1 MKNIFKIFISD
12 VKRIF
17 QNVVAVV
24 VIMGLCVIPC
34 LYAWF
39 NIFSNWDP
47 YGESS
52 TSNLKVAVVSEDEG
66 VTVAGISVNIGS
78 SVVEALQENKVM
90 GWVFTETSD
99 EAVDGVYSG
108 EYYAALVIPDDF
120 TEEMISFLGGQ
131 IEHPDIIYYENEK
144 KNAIAPKITSKAKT
158 SVQEQVNASFV
169 STLAEAM
176 MQVGDAVAG
185 NDVDGGSLADTIT
198 QRLNDVSGDLQSYI
212 NILNSFASI
221 LNSAQSIV
229 ATSQVMLPGL
239 DSMVSTG
246 QDTVNSME
254 SLILAGNATTD
265 TVTQMVTYSFDLV
278 ENSLNNVSMVIQND
292 MEKLGKYE
300 DAAGNG
306 LNATISV
313 VPYLEKMFN
322 DSVSSWEGTADDETR
337 MQIQGV
343 RDQLKMIELELNGL
357 AENGTATAEDIN
369 TLKGQITTEIE
380 NCKTAL
386 DALQHTFEYTVKP
399 QLDST
404 MNAMQ
409 NSMIATTSILNGINA
424 DFGDVEKVLS
434 KYEDTLSR
442 GSADLYDSLEMAQEL
457 YNKLTQ
463 IIADFT
469 TLRQDEQ
476 YQQFMEILET
486 DPQQLGSFISSP
498 VNLDTVG
505 IYEIENYG
513 SAMAPFYTI
522 LALWVGALI
531 LVAIIHV
538 KVEPEEGITDI
549 KPYQAYFGRYILFF
563 LIGQTQT
570 LITVLGDLFY
580 VRIQCHNP
588 FLFWLAGAVSS
599 FVFTLFI
606 YSLTVAFG
614 NVGEALAIV
623 VMVIQVAGAGG
634 TFPIETLPQVYQSL
648 YKYLPFPY
656 GMNAMRET
664 IGGIYQMNYWIYVGK
679 LAIYLV
685 ISLVIGLLVAIPFR
699 KLNHVIEKSKEN
711 TEIMSN
717 FEYDRLYD
725 ELLSLEKE
733 LETTLASSPTVNV
746 GYEVLSELPK
756 ERHETPMLS
765 LDKTKDV
772 ERLREFLGDQQAVI
786 SWKMDGL
793 TIVLTYENGVLKKA
807 VTRGNGEIGEV
818 VTNNAK
824 VFRNVP
830 LSIPFKGDR
839 KSVV

>member
-39 NIFSNWDP
+39 NILSNWDP

-66 VTVAGISVNIGS
+66 VKVAGISVNIGS

-120 TEEMISFLGGQ
+120 TTEMISFLGGQ

-185 NDVDGGSLADTIT
+185 TDVDGGSLADTIT
-198 QRLNDVSGDLQSYI
+198 ERLNGVSDDLKSYI

-221 LNSAQSIV
+221 LNSAKSIV
-229 ATSQVMLPGL
+229 STSQVMLPGL

-278 ENSLNNVSMVIQND
+278 QNSLNNVSMVVQND
-292 MEKLGKYE
+292 LEKLAKYE

-306 LNATISV
+306 LNAAVSV
-313 VPYLEKMFN
+313 VPYLEKLFN

-337 MQIQGV
+337 QQIQGV
-343 RDQLKMIELELNGL
+343 RDRLKMIELELNGL
-357 AENGTATAEDIN
+357 AENGVATADDIN
-369 TLKGQITTEIE
+369 ALRSQITTEIE

-386 DALQHTFEYTVKP
+386 DTLKHNFEYSVKP

-424 DFGDVEKVLS
+424 DFGDVEKVLA
-434 KYEDTLSR
+434 KYEDTLSK
-442 GSADLYDSLEMAQEL
+442 GGVDLSDSLAMAQQL
-457 YNKLTQ
+457 YNGLTQ
-463 IIADFT
+463 IITDFT

-476 YQQFMEILET
+476 YKQLMEILET
-486 DPQQLGSFISSP
+486 DPQQLGNFISSP

-685 ISLVIGLLVAIPFR
+685 VSLVIGLLIAIPFR

-711 TEIMSN
+711 TEIM
-717 FEYDRLYD
+717 
-725 ELLSLEKE
+725 
-733 LETTLASSPTVNV
+733 
-746 GYEVLSELPK
+746 
-756 ERHETPMLS
+756 
-765 LDKTKDV
+765 
-772 ERLREFLGDQQAVI
+772 I
-786 SWKMDGL
+786 
-793 TIVLTYENGVLKKA
+793 
-807 VTRGNGEIGEV
+807 
-818 VTNNAK
+818 
-824 VFRNVP
+824 
-830 LSIPFKGDR
+830 
-839 KSVV
+839 

>member
-12 VKRIF
+12 MKRIF

-39 NIFSNWDP
+39 NILSNWDP
-47 YGESS
+47 YGPSA

-66 VTVAGISVNIGS
+66 VSVAGISVNIGS
-78 SVVEALQENKVM
+78 SVVEALQENKAM
-90 GWVFTETSD
+90 GWVFTDTSD

-158 SVQEQVNASFV
+158 SVQEQVNSSFV

-185 NDVDGGSLADTIT
+185 TDVDGGSLADTIT

-278 ENSLNNVSMVIQND
+278 ENSLNNVSMVVLND
-292 MEKLGKYE
+292 MEKLQKYE

-337 MQIQGV
+337 MQIQNV
-343 RDQLKMIELELNGL
+343 RDRLKMSERELTGL
-357 AENGTATAEDIN
+357 
-369 TLKGQITTEIE
+369 TLKSQITTEIE

-386 DALQHTFEYTVKP
+386 DALQHAFEYSVKP

-434 KYEDTLSR
+434 KYEDTLAN
-442 GSADLYDSLEMAQEL
+442 GSADLYESLEMAQEL
-457 YNKLTQ
+457 FNKLTQ
-463 IIADFT
+463 IITDFT

-476 YQQFMEILET
+476 YKQFMEILET
-486 DPQQLGSFISSP
+486 DPQQLGNFISSP

-563 LIGQTQT
+563 LVGQVQT

-588 FLFWLAGAVSS
+588 FLFWVAAAVSS

-699 KLNHVIEKSKEN
+699 KLNHIIEKSKEN
-711 TEIMSN
+711 TEIM
-717 FEYDRLYD
+717 
-725 ELLSLEKE
+725 
-733 LETTLASSPTVNV
+733 
-746 GYEVLSELPK
+746 
-756 ERHETPMLS
+756 
-765 LDKTKDV
+765 
-772 ERLREFLGDQQAVI
+772 I
-786 SWKMDGL
+786 
-793 TIVLTYENGVLKKA
+793 
-807 VTRGNGEIGEV
+807 
-818 VTNNAK
+818 
-824 VFRNVP
+824 
-830 LSIPFKGDR
+830 
-839 KSVV
+839 

>member
-39 NIFSNWDP
+39 NILSNWDP

-66 VTVAGISVNIGS
+66 VKVAGISVNIGS

-120 TEEMISFLGGQ
+120 TTEMISFLGGQ

-185 NDVDGGSLADTIT
+185 TDVDGGSLADTIT
-198 QRLNDVSGDLQSYI
+198 ERLNGVSDDLKSYI

-221 LNSAQSIV
+221 LNSAKSIV
-229 ATSQVMLPGL
+229 STSQVMLPGL

-278 ENSLNNVSMVIQND
+278 QNSLNNVSMVVQND
-292 MEKLGKYE
+292 LEKLAKYE

-306 LNATISV
+306 LNAAVSV

-337 MQIQGV
+337 QQIQGV
-343 RDQLKMIELELNGL
+343 RDRLKMIELELNGL
-357 AENGTATAEDIN
+357 AENGVATADDIN
-369 TLKGQITTEIE
+369 ALRSQITTEIE

-386 DALQHTFEYTVKP
+386 DTLKHNFEYSVKP

-424 DFGDVEKVLS
+424 DFGDVEKVLA
-434 KYEDTLSR
+434 KYEDTLSK
-442 GSADLYDSLEMAQEL
+442 GGVDLSDSLAMAQQL
-457 YNKLTQ
+457 YNGLTQ
-463 IIADFT
+463 IITDFT

-476 YQQFMEILET
+476 YKQLMEILET
-486 DPQQLGSFISSP
+486 DPQQLGNFISSP

-538 KVEPEEGITDI
+538 KVEPEEGVTDI

-563 LIGQTQT
+563 MIGQTQT

-685 ISLVIGLLVAIPFR
+685 VSLVIGLLIAIPFR

-711 TEIMSN
+711 TEIM
-717 FEYDRLYD
+717 
-725 ELLSLEKE
+725 
-733 LETTLASSPTVNV
+733 
-746 GYEVLSELPK
+746 
-756 ERHETPMLS
+756 
-765 LDKTKDV
+765 
-772 ERLREFLGDQQAVI
+772 I
-786 SWKMDGL
+786 
-793 TIVLTYENGVLKKA
+793 
-807 VTRGNGEIGEV
+807 
-818 VTNNAK
+818 
-824 VFRNVP
+824 
-830 LSIPFKGDR
+830 
-839 KSVV
+839 

>member
-39 NIFSNWDP
+39 NILSNWDP

-66 VTVAGISVNIGS
+66 VKVAGISVNIGS

-120 TEEMISFLGGQ
+120 TTEMISFLGGQ

-185 NDVDGGSLADTIT
+185 TDVDGGSLADTIT
-198 QRLNDVSGDLQSYI
+198 ERLNGVSDDLKSYI
-212 NILNSFASI
+212 NMLNSFASI
-221 LNSAQSIV
+221 LNSAKSIV
-229 ATSQVMLPGL
+229 STSQVMLPGL

-278 ENSLNNVSMVIQND
+278 QNSLNNVSMVVQND
-292 MEKLGKYE
+292 LEKLAKYE

-306 LNATISV
+306 LNAAVSV
-313 VPYLEKMFN
+313 VPYLEKLFN

-337 MQIQGV
+337 QQIQGV
-343 RDQLKMIELELNGL
+343 RDRLKMIELELNGL
-357 AENGTATAEDIN
+357 AENGVATADDIN
-369 TLKGQITTEIE
+369 ALRSQITTEIE

-386 DALQHTFEYTVKP
+386 DTLKHNFEYSVKP

-424 DFGDVEKVLS
+424 DFGDVEKVLA
-434 KYEDTLSR
+434 KYEDTLSK
-442 GSADLYDSLEMAQEL
+442 GGVDLSDSLAMAQQL
-457 YNKLTQ
+457 YNGLTQ
-463 IIADFT
+463 IITDFT

-476 YQQFMEILET
+476 YKQLMEILET
-486 DPQQLGSFISSP
+486 DPQQLGNFISSP

-538 KVEPEEGITDI
+538 KVEPEEGVTDI

-685 ISLVIGLLVAIPFR
+685 VSLVIGLLIAIPFR
-699 KLNHVIEKSKEN
+699 KLNYVIEKSKEN
-711 TEIMSN
+711 TEIM
-717 FEYDRLYD
+717 
-725 ELLSLEKE
+725 
-733 LETTLASSPTVNV
+733 
-746 GYEVLSELPK
+746 
-756 ERHETPMLS
+756 
-765 LDKTKDV
+765 
-772 ERLREFLGDQQAVI
+772 I
-786 SWKMDGL
+786 
-793 TIVLTYENGVLKKA
+793 
-807 VTRGNGEIGEV
+807 
-818 VTNNAK
+818 
-824 VFRNVP
+824 
-830 LSIPFKGDR
+830 
-839 KSVV
+839 

>member
-39 NIFSNWDP
+39 NILSNWDP

-66 VTVAGISVNIGS
+66 VKVAGISVNIGS

-120 TEEMISFLGGQ
+120 TTEMISFLGGQ

-185 NDVDGGSLADTIT
+185 TDVDGGSLADTIT
-198 QRLNDVSGDLQSYI
+198 ERLNGVSDDLKSYI

-221 LNSAQSIV
+221 LNSAKSIV
-229 ATSQVMLPGL
+229 STSQVMLPGL

-278 ENSLNNVSMVIQND
+278 QNSLNNVSMVVQND
-292 MEKLGKYE
+292 LEKLAKYE

-306 LNATISV
+306 LNAAVSV
-313 VPYLEKMFN
+313 VPYLEKLFN

-337 MQIQGV
+337 QQIQGV
-343 RDQLKMIELELNGL
+343 RDRLKMIELELNGL
-357 AENGTATAEDIN
+357 AENGVATADDIN
-369 TLKGQITTEIE
+369 ALRSQITTEIE

-386 DALQHTFEYTVKP
+386 DTLKHNFEYSVKP

-424 DFGDVEKVLS
+424 DFGDVEKVLA
-434 KYEDTLSR
+434 KYEDTLSK
-442 GSADLYDSLEMAQEL
+442 GGVDLSDSLAMAQQL
-457 YNKLTQ
+457 YNGLTQ
-463 IIADFT
+463 IITDFT

-476 YQQFMEILET
+476 YKQLMEILET
-486 DPQQLGSFISSP
+486 DPQQLGNFISSP

-538 KVEPEEGITDI
+538 KVEPEEGVTDI

-685 ISLVIGLLVAIPFR
+685 VSLVIGLLIAIPFR

-711 TEIMSN
+711 TEIM
-717 FEYDRLYD
+717 
-725 ELLSLEKE
+725 
-733 LETTLASSPTVNV
+733 
-746 GYEVLSELPK
+746 
-756 ERHETPMLS
+756 
-765 LDKTKDV
+765 
-772 ERLREFLGDQQAVI
+772 I
-786 SWKMDGL
+786 
-793 TIVLTYENGVLKKA
+793 
-807 VTRGNGEIGEV
+807 
-818 VTNNAK
+818 
-824 VFRNVP
+824 
-830 LSIPFKGDR
+830 
-839 KSVV
+839 

>member
-39 NIFSNWDP
+39 NILSNWDP

-66 VTVAGISVNIGS
+66 VKVAGISVNIGS

-120 TEEMISFLGGQ
+120 TTEMISFLGGQ

-185 NDVDGGSLADTIT
+185 TDVDGGSLADTIT
-198 QRLNDVSGDLQSYI
+198 ERLNGVSDDLKSYI

-221 LNSAQSIV
+221 LNSAKSIV
-229 ATSQVMLPGL
+229 STSQVMLPGL

-278 ENSLNNVSMVIQND
+278 QNSLNNVSMVVQND
-292 MEKLGKYE
+292 LEKLAKYE

-306 LNATISV
+306 LNAAVSV
-313 VPYLEKMFN
+313 VPYLEKLFN
-322 DSVSSWEGTADDETR
+322 DSVSSWEGTTDDETR
-337 MQIQGV
+337 QQIQGV
-343 RDQLKMIELELNGL
+343 RDRLKMIELELNGL
-357 AENGTATAEDIN
+357 AENGVATADDIN
-369 TLKGQITTEIE
+369 ALRSQITTEIE

-386 DALQHTFEYTVKP
+386 DTLKHNFEYSVKP

-424 DFGDVEKVLS
+424 DFGDVEKVLV
-434 KYEDTLSR
+434 KYEDTLSK
-442 GSADLYDSLEMAQEL
+442 GGVDLSDSLAMAQQL
-457 YNKLTQ
+457 YNGLTQ
-463 IIADFT
+463 IITDFT

-476 YQQFMEILET
+476 YKQLMEILET
-486 DPQQLGSFISSP
+486 DPQQLGNFISSP

-685 ISLVIGLLVAIPFR
+685 VSLVIGLLIAIPFR

-711 TEIMSN
+711 TEIM
-717 FEYDRLYD
+717 
-725 ELLSLEKE
+725 
-733 LETTLASSPTVNV
+733 
-746 GYEVLSELPK
+746 
-756 ERHETPMLS
+756 
-765 LDKTKDV
+765 
-772 ERLREFLGDQQAVI
+772 I
-786 SWKMDGL
+786 
-793 TIVLTYENGVLKKA
+793 
-807 VTRGNGEIGEV
+807 
-818 VTNNAK
+818 
-824 VFRNVP
+824 
-830 LSIPFKGDR
+830 
-839 KSVV
+839 

>member
-39 NIFSNWDP
+39 NILSNWDP

-66 VTVAGISVNIGS
+66 VKVAGISVNIGS

-120 TEEMISFLGGQ
+120 TTEMISFLGGQ

-185 NDVDGGSLADTIT
+185 TDVDGGSLADTIT
-198 QRLNDVSGDLQSYI
+198 ERLNGVSDDLKSYI

-221 LNSAQSIV
+221 LNSAKSIV
-229 ATSQVMLPGL
+229 STSQVMLPGL

-278 ENSLNNVSMVIQND
+278 QNSLNNVSMVVQND
-292 MEKLGKYE
+292 LEKLAKYE

-306 LNATISV
+306 LNAAVSV
-313 VPYLEKMFN
+313 VPYLEKLFN

-337 MQIQGV
+337 QQIQGV
-343 RDQLKMIELELNGL
+343 RDRLKMIELELNGL
-357 AENGTATAEDIN
+357 AENGVATADDIN
-369 TLKGQITTEIE
+369 ALRSQITTEIE

-386 DALQHTFEYTVKP
+386 DTLKHNFEYSVKP

-424 DFGDVEKVLS
+424 DFGDVEKVLA
-434 KYEDTLSR
+434 KYEDTLSK
-442 GSADLYDSLEMAQEL
+442 GGVDLSDSLAMAQQL
-457 YNKLTQ
+457 YNGLTQ
-463 IIADFT
+463 IITDFT

-476 YQQFMEILET
+476 YKQLMEILET
-486 DPQQLGSFISSP
+486 DPQQLGNFISSP

-563 LIGQTQT
+563 MIGQTQT

-685 ISLVIGLLVAIPFR
+685 VSLVIGLLIAIPFR

-711 TEIMSN
+711 TEIM
-717 FEYDRLYD
+717 
-725 ELLSLEKE
+725 
-733 LETTLASSPTVNV
+733 
-746 GYEVLSELPK
+746 
-756 ERHETPMLS
+756 
-765 LDKTKDV
+765 
-772 ERLREFLGDQQAVI
+772 I
-786 SWKMDGL
+786 
-793 TIVLTYENGVLKKA
+793 
-807 VTRGNGEIGEV
+807 
-818 VTNNAK
+818 
-824 VFRNVP
+824 
-830 LSIPFKGDR
+830 
-839 KSVV
+839 

>member
-1 MKNIFKIFISD
+1 
-12 VKRIF
+12 
-17 QNVVAVV
+17 
-24 VIMGLCVIPC
+24 
-34 LYAWF
+34 
-39 NIFSNWDP
+39 
-47 YGESS
+47 
-52 TSNLKVAVVSEDEG
+52 
-66 VTVAGISVNIGS
+66 
-78 SVVEALQENKVM
+78 
-90 GWVFTETSD
+90 
-99 EAVDGVYSG
+99 
-108 EYYAALVIPDDF
+108 
-120 TEEMISFLGGQ
+120 
-131 IEHPDIIYYENEK
+131 
-144 KNAIAPKITSKAKT
+144 
-158 SVQEQVNASFV
+158 
-169 STLAEAM
+169 

-246 QDTVNSME
+246 QDTINSME

-322 DSVSSWEGTADDETR
+322 DSVSSWEGPADDETR

-685 ISLVIGLLVAIPFR
+685 VSLVIGLLIAIPFR
-699 KLNHVIEKSKEN
+699 KLNHVIEKSKKN
-711 TEIMSN
+711 TEIM
-717 FEYDRLYD
+717 
-725 ELLSLEKE
+725 
-733 LETTLASSPTVNV
+733 
-746 GYEVLSELPK
+746 
-756 ERHETPMLS
+756 
-765 LDKTKDV
+765 
-772 ERLREFLGDQQAVI
+772 I
-786 SWKMDGL
+786 
-793 TIVLTYENGVLKKA
+793 
-807 VTRGNGEIGEV
+807 
-818 VTNNAK
+818 
-824 VFRNVP
+824 
-830 LSIPFKGDR
+830 
-839 KSVV
+839 